1 MIDRD
6 HGESAKRKFE
16 EIKNRLIQLGL
27 FVEMDPFFSAM
38 NKQMENIQNGT
49 CSTSGGSSSSSS
61 SDSGSSSSSSSGG
74 SGTITVATE
83 NFDSTRKQILQS
95 LKGQIEVLLNSAEN
109 DIRGHL

>member
-27 FVEMDPFFSAM
+27 FVELDPFFTAM

-61 SDSGSSSSSSSGG
+61 DSGSSSGSSSGG
-74 SGTITVATE
+74 GSGTVTIATE

>member
-27 FVEMDPFFSAM
+27 FVELDPFFAAM

-49 CSTSGGSSSSSS
+49 CST
-61 SDSGSSSSSSSGG
+61 
-74 SGTITVATE
+74 ATE

>member
-27 FVEMDPFFSAM
+27 FVEMDPFFAAM

-49 CSTSGGSSSSSS
+49 CSTSGGTSSSS
-61 SDSGSSSSSSSGG
+61 SDSGSSSSSSGGG
-74 SGTITVATE
+74 SGTIAVATE

>member
-61 SDSGSSSSSSSGG
+61 SDSGSSSSDSSGG